1 MATRSEIWRTFW
13 IRVPAANTGAERSA
27 SNTRAMTRLGA
38 PLRRV
43 RTSASGSS
51 GPAAG
56 SEARGR
62 RDLGG
67 AGGPDAPDDEGEGEG
82 VDARLAVSVTG
93 ESSPPERTFDRR
105 FLQPCT
111 DLGL

>member
-1 MATRSEIWRTFW
+1 MATRSEIWRTYC

-62 RDLGG
+62 RNLGG
-67 AGGPDAPDDEGEGEG
+67 VGGPDALDDEGEGVG
-82 VDARLAVSVTG
+82 LTVSVSVSVTS

-105 FLQPCT
+105 FLQPC
-111 DLGL
+111 